1 MLIGQPQLDAPPP
14 VAQPDATRKTV
25 LYAPTWEASQPS
37 VSYGSLLTHGA
48 AILDALSGT
57 YRVVYRP
64 HPLNGV
70 IDPAYGEADA
80 AIRARAD
87 RVDTD
92 VPLEQSFADAD
103 LLITDVSAVTL
114 NWLPSG
120 KPCSCCRPRVPV
132 PPSRLMQTLPLLDED
147 ADVAA
152 LVAEHLSTDPS
163 AAARRDLIEY
173 YLGDTT
179 PGAATRRFLQ
189 ACADAI
195 RPARPHLDRS
205 PAARRNRTL
214 TGTRS
219 FDLPVVLATSGY
231 QDAC

>member
-1 MLIGQPQLDAPPP
+1 MLYDASARSVLIGQPQLDVPAPEP
-14 VAQPDATRKTV
+14 QPDPSRSTV

-37 VSYGSLLTHGA
+37 VSYGSLLTHGSA
-48 AILDALSGT
+48 VVDALAGT
-57 YRVVYRP
+57 HRVIYRP

-114 NWLPSG
+114 NWLPTG
-120 KPCSCCRPRVPV
+120 KPVLVCRPRVPV
-132 PPSRLMQTLPLLDED
+132 PPSRLMDTLPLLDED

-152 LVAEHLSTDPS
+152 LVAQHLSTDPS

-173 YLGDTT
+173 YLGDTS
-179 PGAATRRFLQ
+179 PGAATERFLQ
-189 ACADAI
+189 ACSGAMDL
-195 RPARPHLDRS
+195 RDR
-205 PAARRNRTL
+205 AWAEHRRL
-214 TGTRS
+214 GATG
-219 FDLPVVLATSGY
+219 P
-231 QDAC
+231 